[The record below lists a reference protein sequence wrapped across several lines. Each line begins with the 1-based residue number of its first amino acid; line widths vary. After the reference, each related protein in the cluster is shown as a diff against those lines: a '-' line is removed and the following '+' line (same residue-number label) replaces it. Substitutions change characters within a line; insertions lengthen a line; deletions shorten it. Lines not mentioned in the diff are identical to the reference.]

1 MAQHSG
7 TATSPRSTS
16 HLASLIDQIELIL
29 TSPADFSST
38 TSQLTLPP
46 LLRRLYDI
54 DYVSEENERLTRI
67 ERWCGELGDATRAAY
82 ARETITLFL
91 EEVEQWGEWE
101 WSSPTE
107 QVEVRKRRIND
118 INRSLGELPIEWL
131 KSRVQGLSSN
141 GNNTLTSRT
150 TKRWQRD
157 ESASLSRHT
166 HYILPITTTL
176 NPVRAPA
183 TLHHPFPHFYHL
195 ANILLHRPETKIIHL
210 RPNYIPHSRTAAP
223 PGTLHKR
230 CPYFDSRSRNAARPN
245 D

>member
-46 LLRRLYDI
+46 LLQRLYDV
-54 DYVSEENERLTRI
+54 DYVSEENERLTRV

-107 QVEVRKRRIND
+107 EVEVRKRRIND

-131 KSRVQGLSSN
+131 KSRVQGLS
-141 GNNTLTSRT
+141 
-150 TKRWQRD
+150 
-157 ESASLSRHT
+157 
-166 HYILPITTTL
+166 PM
-176 NPVRAPA
+176 
-183 TLHHPFPHFYHL
+183 
-195 ANILLHRPETKIIHL
+195 ETI
-210 RPNYIPHSRTAAP
+210 
-223 PGTLHKR
+223 
-230 CPYFDSRSRNAARPN
+230 C
-245 D
+245 